1 MKLRVY
7 IQACL
12 KKHALAS
19 AAAMLGGLSLLSG
32 STASAADL
40 IEVYQKAL
48 QNDPLIRE
56 ADANR
61 LASRESKPQA
71 LAALLPQIN
80 ASGSYEKSD
89 SDGSSTFPVNNPGDP
104 TDPTDDRI
112 EILNRDSQTDLDTT
126 LYQIQLRQTL
136 FRWDQWAAL
145 KRADAEVAQAEADY
159 QAAQQEL
166 IQRTAQRY
174 FDVLAAQDTVD
185 AAVATL
191 EAFSRQLEQAD
202 KRFEVGLIAITDV
215 QEARAAHDQA
225 AAGVILAKRQ
235 LATAL
240 ELLRELTGES
250 FSALAAPID
259 DLPLRSPD
267 PENEET
273 WVATALDQN
282 LRIISARLA
291 TDIAKQDVRVAR
303 SGHFPTIDLVAG
315 RSGND
320 ISGDQTIIEPAIGSA
335 PETRTISPADR
346 DGTED
351 AIGVQVTIPIY
362 SGGGTSS
369 RVRQRVYLHRAARE
383 RLERTNRE
391 TERAT
396 RDAYLGV
403 LSEMSRVK
411 ALKQALESSKT
422 ALQATEAGFEVGT
435 RTTVDVLD
443 ARRRLFEAQTNY
455 SRSRYDYILNAFNLR
470 LATGT
475 LKQED
480 LQVIN
485 QYLEERV
492 ITK

>member
-1 MKLRVY
+1 MKLRAYVVS
-7 IQACL
+7 
-12 KKHALAS
+12 ALRGLSVVRARGPVV
-19 AAAMLGGLSLLSG
+19 MLGGLSLLG
-32 STASAADL
+32 LGTAADAADL
-40 IEVYQKAL
+40 MEVYQRAM
-48 QNDPLIRE
+48 QNDPQIRE

-80 ASGSYEKSD
+80 ANGSYEKSEG
-89 SDGSSTFPVNNPGDP
+89 DGSSTFPVNDP
-104 TDPTDDRI
+104 STD
-112 EILNRDSQTDLDTT
+112 EIVVLNRDVEDKLTT
-126 LYQIQLRQTL
+126 TTYQIQLRQTL
-136 FRWDQWAAL
+136 FRWDQWALL

-159 QAAQQEL
+159 QAAQQDL

-185 AAVATL
+185 AAQATL

-225 AAGVILAKRQ
+225 AAAVIQAKRN
-235 LATAL
+235 LATSL

-250 FSALAAPID
+250 FDVLAAPVED
-259 DLPLRSPD
+259 MPLKSPD
-267 PENEET
+267 PENEEQ
-273 WVATALDQN
+273 WVTTALEQN
-282 LRIISARLA
+282 LRVISARLA

-303 SGHFPTIDLVAG
+303 SGHLPSVDLVAG
-315 RSGND
+315 RSGLEID
-320 ISGDQTIIEPAIGSA
+320 GDQTIINPSLGTG
-335 PETRTISPADR
+335 PETRTVEPADR
-346 DGTED
+346 DNVD
-351 AIGVQVTIPIY
+351 DSIGVQVTFPIY
-362 SGGGTSS
+362 SGGATSS

-383 RLERTNRE
+383 RLERANRE
-391 TERAT
+391 TERAA

-411 ALKQALESSKT
+411 ALRQALESSKT

-455 SRSRYDYILNAFNLR
+455 SRSRYDYIINVLQLQ

-475 LKQED
+475 LKIED
-480 LQVIN
+480 LQEVN
-485 QYLEERV
+485 SYLRERA
-492 ITK
+492 ITR

>member
-1 MKLRVY
+1 MKLRVHLLA
-7 IQACL
+7 ACGVSL
-12 KKHALAS
+12 
-19 AAAMLGGLSLLSG
+19 GLSSFAAG
-32 STASAADL
+32 AADL
-40 IEVYQKAL
+40 VAVYQRAL

-71 LAALLPQIN
+71 LAALLPQLD
-80 ASGSYEKSD
+80 ASGSFAKVEQD
-89 SDGSSTFPVNNPGDP
+89 SS
-104 TDPTDDRI
+104 R
-112 EILNRDSQTDLDTT
+112 TT
-126 LYQIQLRQTL
+126 LTPSDPLDPNSPLIPRDISSDAEYDSRQYDITIRQTL
-136 FRWDQWAAL
+136 FRWDQWANL

-185 AAVATL
+185 AAEATL

-225 AAGVILAKRQ
+225 AAGVIQAKRT
-235 LATAL
+235 LATTR
-240 ELLRELTGES
+240 ELLRELTGEA
-250 FSALAAPID
+250 FDTLAAPVD
-259 DLPLRSPD
+259 DMPLRSPD

-273 WVATALDQN
+273 WVTTALDQN
-282 LRIISARLA
+282 LRVISARLA

-303 SGHFPTIDLVAG
+303 SGHLPSFDIVAS
-315 RSGND
+315 RS
-320 ISGDQTIIEPAIGSA
+320 DQDFDGTQVSRNVNGSSVG
-335 PETRTISPADR
+335 SPADQTQTT
-346 DGTED
+346 DS
-351 AIGVQVTIPIY
+351 IGIQVTVPIY
-362 SGGGTSS
+362 SGGATSS

-383 RLERTNRE
+383 RLERANRE
-391 TERAT
+391 TERAA

-403 LSEMSRVK
+403 LSEISRVK
-411 ALKQALESSKT
+411 ALRQALESSRT

-443 ARRRLFEAQTNY
+443 ARRQLFTAQTNY
-455 SRSRYDYILNAFNLR
+455 SRSRYDYILNALQLR

-475 LKQED
+475 LNKAVLDE
-480 LQVIN
+480 IN
-485 QYLEERV
+485 AFLKERV
-492 ITK
+492 ITR

>member
-1 MKLRVY
+1 MKLRAQ
-7 IQACL
+7 ILACL
-12 KKHALAS
+12 KNHNRMP
-19 AAAMLGGLSLLSG
+19 AAVLGGLTALSLAAP
-32 STASAADL
+32 ASAADL
-40 IEVYQKAL
+40 IEVYQRAV

-71 LAALLPQIN
+71 LAALLPQLN
-80 ASGSYEKSD
+80 ANGSYEKSKSEGASLFAD
-89 SDGSSTFPVNNPGDP
+89 PSDPSNIIFLAAQ
-104 TDPTDDRI
+104 R
-112 EILNRDSQTDLDTT
+112 EQDLTT
-126 LYQIQLRQTL
+126 KFYQIQLRQTL
-136 FRWDQWAAL
+136 FRWDQWSTL
-145 KRADAEVAQAEADY
+145 KRADAQVAQAEADY
-159 QAAQQEL
+159 QAAQQDL
-166 IQRTAQRY
+166 IARTAARY
-174 FDVLAAQDTVD
+174 FNVLAAQDTVD
-185 AAVATL
+185 AAAATL

-250 FSALAAPID
+250 FGTLAAPVED
-259 DLPLRSPD
+259 MPLKSPD

-282 LRIISARLA
+282 LQIISARLA

-303 SGHFPTIDLVAG
+303 SGHFPAIDLVAG

-320 ISGDQTIIEPAIGSA
+320 IAGDT
-335 PETRTISPADR
+335 ETQPQGGIRSTSPADS
-346 DGTED
+346 DGNED
-351 AIGVQVTIPIY
+351 SIGLQVTIPIY
-362 SGGGTSS
+362 SGGATSS

-383 RLERTNRE
+383 RLERANRE

-403 LSEMSRVK
+403 MSEMSRVK

-455 SRSRYDYILNAFNLR
+455 SRSRYDYIVNVLSLQ

-475 LKQED
+475 LKQAD
-480 LQVIN
+480 LQEIN
-485 QYLEERV
+485 GYLEERI

>member
-1 MKLRVY
+1 MKLRAQ
-7 IQACL
+7 ILACL
-12 KKHALAS
+12 NRHHRIP
-19 AAAMLGGLSLLSG
+19 AAVLGGLSFLALAAP
-32 STASAADL
+32 ASAADL
-40 IEVYQKAL
+40 IEVYQRAV
-48 QNDPLIRE
+48 QNDPQIRE

-80 ASGSYEKSD
+80 ASGSYEHSQ
-89 SDGSSTFPVNNPGDP
+89 SDGSSVFPNTNILGEV
-104 TDPTDDRI
+104 
-112 EILNRDSQTDLDTT
+112 EILNRDTETEIDTKA
-126 LYQIQLRQTL
+126 YQLQLRQTI
-136 FRWDQWAAL
+136 FRWDQWQTL

-159 QAAQQEL
+159 QAAQQDL

-174 FDVLAAQDTVD
+174 FNVLAAQDTVD
-185 AAVATL
+185 AAQATL

-250 FSALAAPID
+250 FSSLSAPID
-259 DLPLRSPD
+259 DMPLKSPD

-273 WVATALDQN
+273 WVTTALEQN

-320 ISGDQTIIEPAIGSA
+320 ITGDQTITNPPIGPI
-335 PETRTISPADR
+335 PETRQTYPADR
-346 DGTED
+346 DGVD
-351 AIGVQVTIPIY
+351 DSIGVQVTLPIY
-362 SGGGTSS
+362 SGGATSS

-383 RLERTNRE
+383 RLERANRE
-391 TERAT
+391 TERAA

-403 LSEMSRVK
+403 MSEMSRVK

-455 SRSRYDYILNAFNLR
+455 SRSRYDYIINVLNLQ

-475 LKQED
+475 LKQAD
-480 LQVIN
+480 LQEIN
-485 QYLEERV
+485 SYLTERV
-492 ITK
+492 ITR

>member
-1 MKLRVY
+1 MKLRAQ
-7 IQACL
+7 ILACL
-12 KKHALAS
+12 KNHNRVPAALLGSLSALAL
-19 AAAMLGGLSLLSG
+19 AAP
-32 STASAADL
+32 ASSADL
-40 IEVYQKAL
+40 VEVYQRAV
-48 QNDPLIRE
+48 QNDPQIRE

-80 ASGSYEKSD
+80 ASGSYETST
-89 SDGSSTFPVNNPGDP
+89 SDGSSVFPDTNILGEV
-104 TDPTDDRI
+104 
-112 EILNRDSQTDLDTT
+112 EILNRDTETEVDTKA
-126 LYQIQLRQTL
+126 YQLQLRQTI
-136 FRWDQWAAL
+136 FRWDQWQTL

-159 QAAQQEL
+159 QAAQQDL

-185 AAVATL
+185 AAQATL

-225 AAGVILAKRQ
+225 AAGVIQAKRS
-235 LATAL
+235 LATSL

-250 FSALAAPID
+250 FNALAAPIE

-267 PENEET
+267 PENEEQ
-273 WVATALDQN
+273 WVASALEQN
-282 LRIISARLA
+282 LRVISARLA

-320 ISGDQTIIEPAIGSA
+320 IAGDQTITNPPRGPIPQ
-335 PETRTISPADR
+335 TRQTFPADR
-346 DGTED
+346 DGTD
-351 AIGVQVTIPIY
+351 DSIGVQVTLPIY

-383 RLERTNRE
+383 RLERANRE

-403 LSEMSRVK
+403 MSEISRVK
-411 ALKQALESSKT
+411 ALKQGLESSKT

-455 SRSRYDYILNAFNLR
+455 SRSRYDYIINILNLR
-470 LATGT
+470 LAAGT
-475 LKQED
+475 LQEAD
-480 LQVIN
+480 LQTMN
-485 QYLEERV
+485 NYLKERI